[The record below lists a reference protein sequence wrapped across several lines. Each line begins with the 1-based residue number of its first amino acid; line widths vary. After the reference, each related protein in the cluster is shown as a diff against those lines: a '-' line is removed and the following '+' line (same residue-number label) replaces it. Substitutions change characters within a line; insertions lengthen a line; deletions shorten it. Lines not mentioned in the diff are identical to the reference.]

1 MGNRT
6 TQRHSATVRR
16 RPERAPELVVSDRS
30 ASKILETA
38 LEAVL
43 IVEQETMCFRWANAA
58 ACALLGYTRTE
69 LLSMSVPDIHALGE
83 LRPILDDS
91 QHTLARGVVS
101 RAIPLIRKDGARRLV
116 DVRTALLEI
125 DGVACLVGFFND
137 VTEAR
142 HTEAH
147 NRELARAVEQTT
159 DSVIIT
165 GADGTIAYAN
175 PAFERLTG
183 WSRDE
188 AIGRNPRMLKSGR
201 QSDAFYRAFWRR
213 LVRGSVWRGSLVNR
227 RKDGAL
233 YEVQA
238 TISPLHGPDGDIT
251 GYVGVE
257 RDVTA
262 IRAAETALLSEF
274 RERSRAA
281 AALGRLQPAAT
292 AEATA
297 ADICDEL
304 LALPGF
310 DVVTVFNFA
319 GPAVAIPLAHGG
331 AEGSPLTTGQPIPEA
346 RARYLYDRASLGPWA
361 EAWHVR
367 RQDAGYGAAMAAA
380 GIKAAAYAPIRNG
393 DGLLGLIAAGTTDAE
408 FAQHLIDHL
417 PMVGEFAATASAL
430 LSRWLETEHRAEVA
444 RRRIEQVIAAE
455 AFQIVFQP
463 IFDLVSDVPVGY
475 EALTRFEDGTAPDR
489 LFAEAHA
496 VDLGVTLEMACVANA
511 VDQAQSLESDAWVS
525 VNVSPA
531 VLQTASELGSVLR
544 RTPRQVVLELT
555 EHAAVADYA
564 ELRKTVERLGPMVR
578 LAVDDAGSGFASM
591 RHVVELRPQFLKVDI
606 SLVTGVSHDV
616 TRQAMIAG
624 LVRFAEQAQCAVIAE
639 GIEERSDL
647 RMLRQLGVQYG
658 QGFLL
663 GRPRR
668 FGTAPRG

>member
-1 MGNRT
+1 
-6 TQRHSATVRR
+6 
-16 RPERAPELVVSDRS
+16 
-30 ASKILETA
+30 
-38 LEAVL
+38 
-43 IVEQETMCFRWANAA
+43 
-58 ACALLGYTRTE
+58 
-69 LLSMSVPDIHALGE
+69 
-83 LRPILDDS
+83 
-91 QHTLARGVVS
+91 
-101 RAIPLIRKDGARRLV
+101 
-116 DVRTALLEI
+116 
-125 DGVACLVGFFND
+125 
-137 VTEAR
+137 
-142 HTEAH
+142 
-147 NRELARAVEQTT
+147 
-159 DSVIIT
+159 
-165 GADGTIAYAN
+165 
-175 PAFERLTG
+175 
-183 WSRDE
+183 
-188 AIGRNPRMLKSGR
+188 
-201 QSDAFYRAFWRR
+201 
-213 LVRGSVWRGSLVNR
+213 
-227 RKDGAL
+227 
-233 YEVQA
+233 
-238 TISPLHGPDGDIT
+238 
-251 GYVGVE
+251 
-257 RDVTA
+257 
-262 IRAAETALLSEF
+262 
-274 RERSRAA
+274 
-281 AALGRLQPAAT
+281 
-292 AEATA
+292 
-297 ADICDEL
+297 
-304 LALPGF
+304 
-310 DVVTVFNFA
+310 
-319 GPAVAIPLAHGG
+319 
-331 AEGSPLTTGQPIPEA
+331 
-346 RARYLYDRASLGPWA
+346 
-361 EAWHVR
+361 
-367 RQDAGYGAAMAAA
+367 
-380 GIKAAAYAPIRNG
+380 
-393 DGLLGLIAAGTTDAE
+393 
-408 FAQHLIDHL
+408 
-417 PMVGEFAATASAL
+417 MVGEFAATASAL